1 MKDKDEPN
9 NLAKKN
15 KSIEEGV
22 SHLMKELN
30 SLEEKTKTV
39 QGQLTKEQK
48 INQEHIKTK
57 EELKK
62 ENEDKQKKIRDL
74 DGEVALMGRKQKEL
88 NANIVTESGRKV
100 EIENDIQIL
109 KQHTKKKLQEDQNRL
124 NKEIDNEKKVFKKI
138 EYENNNLVNNI
149 KEIDTQL

>member
-1 MKDKDEPN
+1 
-9 NLAKKN
+9 
-15 KSIEEGV
+15 
-22 SHLMKELN
+22 MKELN

-109 KQHTKKKLQEDQNRL
+109 K
-124 NKEIDNEKKVFKKI
+124 
-138 EYENNNLVNNI
+138 
-149 KEIDTQL
+149 

>member
-1 MKDKDEPN
+1 
-9 NLAKKN
+9 
-15 KSIEEGV
+15 
-22 SHLMKELN
+22 MKELN